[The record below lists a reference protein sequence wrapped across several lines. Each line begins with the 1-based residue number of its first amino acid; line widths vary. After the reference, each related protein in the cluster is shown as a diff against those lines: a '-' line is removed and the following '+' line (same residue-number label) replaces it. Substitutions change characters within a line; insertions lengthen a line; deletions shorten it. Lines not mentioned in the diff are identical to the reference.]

1 MPLDVNPTLTGS
13 PLENGGEAGD
23 TAHLLAALGR
33 RTHVRTPYDY
43 WLFTDMLPAGV
54 ASAIAGLPF
63 APPPPAGFDGRRE
76 THNSSRHY
84 FTPATRAVSP
94 VIGRTIDLFSDD
106 AVVAALSDLTGVAL
120 SEGRLRIE
128 YCQDV
133 DGFWLEPHVD
143 ISAKLMTL
151 LVYVSDDPRLAD
163 AGTDVYDA
171 SPEHRPVA
179 RAPYRRND
187 GLLFVPAADTW
198 HGFTKRPIRGLRKSI
213 IVNFVTADWRSTQEL
228 ALA

>member
-1 MPLDVNPTLTGS
+1 MS
-13 PLENGGEAGD
+13 EAVYPVP
-23 TAHLLAALGR
+23 AEWAEKALIDAEGYATKYR
-33 RTHVRTPYDY
+33 R
-43 WLFTDMLPAGV
+43 
-54 ASAIAGLPF
+54 S
-63 APPPPAGFDGRRE
+63 
-76 THNSSRHY
+76 
-84 FTPATRAVSP
+84 
-94 VIGRTIDLFSDD
+94 
-106 AVVAALSDLTGVAL
+106 
-120 SEGRLRIE
+120 IE
-128 YCQDV
+128 DV

-187 GLLFVPAADTW
+187 GMLFVPGANTW
-198 HGFTKRPIRGLRKSI
+198 HGFTRRPIRAVRTSI
-213 IVNFVTADWRSTQEL
+213 IVNVVTRDWRSTEEL

>member
-1 MPLDVNPTLTGS
+1 MPPDATIATAPA
-13 PLENGGEAGD
+13 PLGD
-23 TAHLLAALGR
+23 ARVDGDAHHLLAALGR
-33 RTHVRTPYDY
+33 RRHMRAPYDY
-43 WLFTDMLPAGV
+43 WLLSNLLPQDMIA
-54 ASAIAGLPF
+54 AIGDLPF
-63 APPPPAGFDGRRE
+63 PPPPASGFDGRRE
-76 THNSSRHY
+76 ANNSSRRY
-84 FTPATRAVSP
+84 FTSATRAVSP
-94 VIGRTIDLFSDD
+94 VIGRVIDLFANP
-106 AVVAALSDLTGVAL
+106 AVVAALSEMTGANL
-120 SEGRLRIE
+120 ARGRLRIE

-187 GLLFVPAADTW
+187 GMLFVPGANTW
-198 HGFTKRPIRGLRKSI
+198 HGFTRRPIRAVRTSI
-213 IVNFVTADWRSTQEL
+213 IVNVVTRDWRSTEEL